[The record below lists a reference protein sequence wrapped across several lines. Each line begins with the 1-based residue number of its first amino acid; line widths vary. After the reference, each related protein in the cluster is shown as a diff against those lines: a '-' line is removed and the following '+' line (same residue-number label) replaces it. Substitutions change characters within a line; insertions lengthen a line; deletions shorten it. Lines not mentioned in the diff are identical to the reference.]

1 MRTRPRRLQAP
12 HLSSIAVGL
21 LLLLL
26 LPAPAYADATSPAL
40 PQTSSGH
47 VTVIVLDMSGSMSD
61 NDPDG
66 LRCSAANA
74 YIDLSGPGDFIGVVG
89 LDDGGQSGGPNG
101 YGSAQIWAQ
110 PAEMATVADRQNL
123 RSAIATKSHNCRP
136 DASTP
141 TYDALSQAL
150 TMLGKAAT
158 NGRSGSVI
166 LLTDG
171 APMPNS
177 DGQINSIKTILV
189 PQFKQRGFPVDTI
202 ALGGDQSFHGFL
214 DDLANGTSGK
224 AYDDGK
230 GAVSGVSP
238 LNIAPFF
245 VDIFARY
252 SGRVVSQDI
261 APTQLS
267 GGAVSRNFAVGDFVS
282 HLDVIVVKD
291 SPDARVTLTAPNG
304 QTLPPAVGGTFIST
318 DPHYAIFAIDHPQ
331 TGAWQVNV
339 AGPGQFLM
347 DSLKVS
353 TLGLTITAPDAGHP
367 TLPIGQPLTITA
379 TLNDGGTQITGSRF
393 SLTGAITYGG
403 AGAQYRQEFVL
414 DDKASPGA
422 YSTTITIPE
431 AAPTG
436 SYVISVTV
444 REVSDTVASADHAVR
459 IERFPVPSFLTAAGT
474 PTTNTVPASE
484 IRWDPVLNAVYSVPV
499 GFVNWLSNFALQG
512 HPAGSRASAAGRVY
526 LDGQPY
532 TSATVTGHAS
542 RQGSTASV
550 PITIANDGGG
560 RFRVDFP
567 ASAPGTYTVTL
578 DTQGAY
584 ADTHGDFGTVARTVT
599 VTITQATL
607 LQEIIAWLYTIA
619 YLLIFAAIINLIR
632 TLAFTPAPYGTWERS
647 SSRDGR
653 TARAQSFSR
662 TLRSPWNWF
671 MHRNV
676 LSSKQALRTSGL
688 TFRFKRGGL
697 IEVKREGRAGDR
709 WSSTSGRLTDE
720 YSAAKVLTYRPTGGE
735 SGLDGDSDSVT
746 YTINAS
752 PKGGGTTRAKA
763 TSNKVGTR
771 TLGANPAAKR
781 GASRG
786 GRGGKVGARAGSRGG
801 GDSLF
806 GGI

>member
-1 MRTRPRRLQAP
+1 MRSRPRRLQAT
-12 HLSSIAVGL
+12 HLSIITAGL
-21 LLLLL
+21 LLLLA
-26 LPAPAYADATSPAL
+26 LPAPALARPRIPTTPLAA
-40 PQTSSGH
+40 SGH
-47 VTVIVLDMSGSMSD
+47 VTILVLDMSGSMGD
-61 NDPDG
+61 NDPAG

-89 LDDGGQSGGPNG
+89 LDNAGQSGGPNG

-110 PAEMATVADRQNL
+110 PAEMATVADRQHL
-123 RSAIATKSHNCRP
+123 HSVIASKSNNCQP

-141 TYDALSQAL
+141 TFDALNKAL
-150 TMLGKAAT
+150 TMLTQAAT

-171 APMPNS
+171 APMPDS
-177 DGQINSIKTILV
+177 AGQINAITSTLV
-189 PQFKQRGFPVDTI
+189 PQFKQHGFPVDTI
-202 ALGGDQSFHGFL
+202 ALGSDQSFHGFL
-214 DDLANGTSGK
+214 DDVANGTSGK

-230 GAVSGVSP
+230 GEVSGVSP

-267 GGAVSRNFAVGDFVS
+267 GGTVSRNFAVGDFVS

-291 SPDARVTLTAPNG
+291 SPNTKVTLTAPNG
-304 QTLPPAVGGTFIST
+304 QSLPPAVGGTFIST
-318 DPHYAIFAIDHPQ
+318 DPHYAIFAIDHAQ

-339 AGPGQFLM
+339 TGSGQFLM

-353 TLGLTITAPDAGHP
+353 TLGLSITEPDAAHP

-393 SLTGAITYGG
+393 SLNGTITY
-403 AGAQYRQEFVL
+403 AGTTGQYRQEFVL

-436 SYVISVTV
+436 SYDISVSV
-444 REVSDTVASADHAVR
+444 REVSETVASADHTVR
-459 IERFPVPSFLTAAGT
+459 VERFPVPSFVTSNGK
-474 PTTNTVPASE
+474 PTTGEVPAAE
-484 IRWDPVLNAVYSVPV
+484 VRWDPVLNAIYGVPF
-499 GFVNWLSNFALQG
+499 GFVTWLGTFALQG
-512 HPAGSRASAAGRVY
+512 HPAGSQASAAGRVY

-532 TSATVTGHAS
+532 TSATVQGHAS
-542 RQGSTASV
+542 LQGSNAAV
-550 PITIANDGGG
+550 PITVSNDGGG
-560 RFRVDFP
+560 AFHVIFP
-567 ASAPGTYTVTL
+567 ASAPGAYVVTL

-584 ADTHGDFGTVARTVT
+584 KDTHGDFGTVTRTVT

-607 LQEIIAWLYTIA
+607 LQEIVAWLYTLA
-619 YLLIFAAIINLIR
+619 YLLMLAAIINLAR
-632 TLAFTPAPYGTWERS
+632 TLVFTAAPYGTWERS

-671 MHRNV
+671 LHRDV
-676 LSSKQALRTSGL
+676 LTSKQAMRTPGL
-688 TFRFKRGGL
+688 TFRFRRGGL
-697 IEVKREGRAGDR
+697 IEVKREGRAGER
-709 WSSTSGRLTDE
+709 WASTSGRLTDE
-720 YSAAKVLTYRPTGGE
+720 YSAAKVLTYRPTGGDA
-735 SGLDGDSDSVT
+735 GTLDGDTDVVT
-746 YTINAS
+746 YTINAA
-752 PKGGGTTRAKA
+752 PRGGGSNRTKA
-763 TSNKVGTR
+763 TNAKGGTR
-771 TLGANPAAKR
+771 TLGAKPPAKR
-781 GASRG
+781 GSSRS
-786 GRGGKVGARAGSRGG
+786 GRGGKRGARSGSRG